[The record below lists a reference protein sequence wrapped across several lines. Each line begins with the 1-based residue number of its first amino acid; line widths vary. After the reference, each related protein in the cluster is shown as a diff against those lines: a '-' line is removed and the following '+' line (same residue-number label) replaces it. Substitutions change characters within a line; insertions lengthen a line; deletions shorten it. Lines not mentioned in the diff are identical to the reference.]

1 MFDGMD
7 NDPETLLQSFSPPNS
22 FAAFAAVVDQGC
34 CRHNRQFHHELFYL
48 CTNDVTVRETKMVM
62 LTEQFNDCRVLQRA
76 MHIGFT

>member
-1 MFDGMD
+1 MILKHCC
-7 NDPETLLQSFSPPNS
+7 NHLSPPNS

-48 CTNDVTVRETKMVM
+48 CTNDVIVRETKMVM
-62 LTEQFNDCRVLQRA
+62 LTEQSNDCRVLHRA